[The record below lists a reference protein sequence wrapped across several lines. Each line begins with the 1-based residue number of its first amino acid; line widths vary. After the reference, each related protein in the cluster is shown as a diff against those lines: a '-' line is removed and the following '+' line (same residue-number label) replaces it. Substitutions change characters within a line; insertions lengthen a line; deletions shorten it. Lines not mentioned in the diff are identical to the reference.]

1 MFQSSISRPHYVM
14 ALLKSSIREVHVP
27 ILQIGTGDQEDV
39 FGQLLSVLN
48 DNGPLGGAGI
58 VLKEGL
64 NKGKVTLVTR

>member
-14 ALLKSSIREVHVP
+14 ALLKSSIREVP

-48 DNGPLGGAGI
+48 DNGPLGGAAI
-58 VLKEGL
+58 VLKDGL